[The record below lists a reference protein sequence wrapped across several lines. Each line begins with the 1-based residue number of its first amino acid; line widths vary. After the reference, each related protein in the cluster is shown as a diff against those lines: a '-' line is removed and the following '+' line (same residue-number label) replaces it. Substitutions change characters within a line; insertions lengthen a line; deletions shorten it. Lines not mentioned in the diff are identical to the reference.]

1 MRLPILLAALV
12 LLPLSAATAQPPG
25 PPEPP
30 GEVMLLVQSELDY
43 LEAADRRVSID
54 FVEEP
59 PARVLDRLGKTVPL
73 DIAIVGRFPAERRLT
88 ATFRHATVRQVLG
101 WFARQLDVYYSA
113 EGPDE
118 LRVLVLERAEA
129 PD

>member
-1 MRLPILLAALV
+1 MRFLIFPTAIA
-12 LLPLSAATAQPPG
+12 LLPLSAATAQPTG
-25 PPEPP
+25 PPDPP
-30 GEVMLLVQSELDY
+30 REVMLLIQSELDY
-43 LEAADRRVSID
+43 LEVAARRVSID

-73 DIAIVGRFPAERRLT
+73 NIAVVGRLPAERRLT
-88 ATFRHATVRQVLG
+88 ATFRHATVRQVLE